1 MGGTAV
7 SAFVTVRLAD
17 AYGRAAPFVIVA
29 VVLALYA
36 AISAVALRDAPG
48 RVPATGSV
56 PRAHLGDGPV
66 AGCRADVAALRGELR
81 RFRRVQRLPATYL
94 RNAYELTAEDAAT
107 RIAGFVVLAVLMRPV
122 GGWLSDRVGPVPVL
136 AASFAAAAAAAL
148 AVLAALH
155 LPLLPLGTRAFL
167 CLAAAL
173 GATFGATFALLA
185 KLARRLQRTR
195 RPPLAP
201 LHRLPQQ

>member
-7 SAFVTVRLAD
+7 SAFATVRLAD

-94 RNAYELTAEDAAT
+94 RNAYELAAEDAAT
-107 RIAGFVVLAVLMRPV
+107 RTAGFVVLAVLMRPV

-136 AASFAAAAAAAL
+136 AASFVAAAAL
-148 AVLAALH
+148 AVLAAVH
-155 LPLLPLGTRAFL
+155 LPLLPLGTVAFL
-167 CLAAAL
+167 GLAAAL
-173 GATFGATFALLA
+173 GAASGGGDAVRRKADDDLCKLLVPQPQ
-185 KLARRLQRTR
+185 RRK
-195 RPPLAP
+195 A
-201 LHRLPQQ
+201 H

>member
-1 MGGTAV
+1 
-7 SAFVTVRLAD
+7 
-17 AYGRAAPFVIVA
+17 
-29 VVLALYA
+29 
-36 AISAVALRDAPG
+36 
-48 RVPATGSV
+48 
-56 PRAHLGDGPV
+56 
-66 AGCRADVAALRGELR
+66 
-81 RFRRVQRLPATYL
+81 
-94 RNAYELTAEDAAT
+94 
-107 RIAGFVVLAVLMRPV
+107 VVLAVLMRPV

-136 AASFAAAAAAAL
+136 AASFAAAAAAAAAL